1 MNKIVLLYGA
11 CQHKNYQ
18 IIFYPSY
25 NTYFFAFQVQS
36 LQVVGGINFENCVRR
51 ILRKF
56 MVDDL
61 AAMFSWMGAKQKR
74 PFSALLCSKAIFGKE
89 IFSL

>member
-1 MNKIVLLYGA
+1 MEHVNTKIVN
-11 CQHKNYQ
+11 C
-18 IIFYPSY
+18 FSSC

-56 MVDDL
+56 MTDDV
-61 AAMFSWMGAKQKR
+61 AALFSWTGAKKKR
-74 PFSALLCSKAIFGKE
+74 PFSALHASTAIFGKE
-89 IFSL
+89 IFYL